1 MSMALVV
8 IDAGN
13 TQVKLVQWAE
23 EVPLPNFQNQV
34 FSPDQ
39 MVEGPTILGS
49 VPTKLLADPSVFSAE
64 IMDRMPDDTDLAVL
78 VSVIPEMNEILLAEL
93 PNLMVVAR
101 SGSFPFPHE
110 LKEVHTVG
118 PDRFCNIAA
127 AVASGLHSALIVD
140 AGTATTFD
148 LLWDGIFKG
157 GLIAPG
163 MAFAASQLA
172 KHGAMLEE
180 FPFAKRP
187 AMVGRNTEEA
197 MTAGAWLTGSGGV
210 EWTISRLLETY
221 GDMPVIVTGGLS
233 QHLDNPQRYC
243 DPFWT
248 LRGAAVLAGKA
259 RSFPDHEAR

>member
-1 MSMALVV
+1 MALVV

-23 EVPLPNFQNQV
+23 EVPLPNFQNQN

-39 MVEGPTILGS
+39 TTESPVILGS
-49 VPTKLLADPSVFSAE
+49 VPTKLLADPSLFSAE
-64 IMDRMPDDTDLAVL
+64 ILDLVPDDTNGAVL
-78 VSVIPEMNEILLAEL
+78 VSVIPEISKILLADL
-93 PNLMVVAR
+93 PDLVVVAR
-101 SGSFPFPHE
+101 NGSFPFPHE
-110 LKEVHTVG
+110 LKEAHTVG
-118 PDRFCNIAA
+118 PDRFCNVAA
-127 AVASGLHSALIVD
+127 AMASGLQSALIVD

-148 LLWDGIFKG
+148 LLWDGIFEG

-163 MAFAASQLA
+163 MAFAARQLA
-172 KHGAMLEE
+172 LHGAMLEE
-180 FPFAKRP
+180 FPFMKCP
-187 AMVGRNTEEA
+187 AVVGQNTEEA

-248 LRGAAVLAGKA
+248 LRGAAVLAGKTHP
-259 RSFPDHEAR
+259 FPGHEAR